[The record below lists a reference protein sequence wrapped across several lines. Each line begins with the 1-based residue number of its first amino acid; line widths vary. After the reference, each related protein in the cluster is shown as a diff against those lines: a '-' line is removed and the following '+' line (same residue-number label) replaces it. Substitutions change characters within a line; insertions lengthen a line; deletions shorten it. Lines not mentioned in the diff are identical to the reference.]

1 MATTTVKTITTSD
14 LEQRIGEDVGTH
26 VWNVLTDQWFNGELI
41 PGSRR
46 VPLDQLEESVRRSSL
61 AKDTPIVV
69 YCAGSHC
76 PSSREAAEKLGEL
89 GYSNVEAFEGG
100 LADWKTAGHDVIG
113 GAADGSG
120 SQPAR

>member
-1 MATTTVKTITTSD
+1 MATSTVKTITTSD

-61 AKDTPIVV
+61 ARDTPIVV

-113 GAADGSG
+113 AAPEGSG
-120 SQPAR
+120 SEPTR